1 MLLGCFAW
9 LACCAVFC
17 RYTLQLPFSLPVQ
30 RIALQ
35 IHQDVAVVGKAVHMA
50 RSVVQVAHLP
60 QALQGACLPVSKH
73 S

>member
-1 MLLGCFAW
+1 MWACCFAW

-35 IHQDVAVVGKAVHMA
+35 IHQDASVVGEAVHMA
-50 RSVVQVAHLP
+50 GSVVQVAYLP
-60 QALQGACLPVSKH
+60 QALQGSGLPVAQH
-73 S
+73 P